1 MFYSEERSVYMS
13 VLKPKLFSTLKGY
26 TRNDLMRDINAGIIV
41 SIIAL
46 PLSIAIAIASGV
58 SPEQGLFTAIIGGFF
73 VSLLGGSRVQI
84 GGPTGAFMA
93 LVYTIVTKYGYE
105 GLVISTIMAG
115 IIMILFGLLKF
126 GSFIKF
132 IPYPITTGFTS
143 GIAVIIFTAQVK
155 DFLGLEI
162 DKAPAEFMEKW
173 IVYSEH
179 IHTLNPTAI
188 GIGLLSILIIVLWP
202 KMNKKVP
209 GALVAVIVASLLVKF
224 LNLDVQTIGSKF
236 GNMSAQLPVPQVPD
250 ISFEKLYILMTP
262 AISIAM
268 LGAIE
273 SLLSAV
279 VSDGMIGGKHRSNM
293 ELVGQ
298 GTANIA
304 SALFG
309 GIPVTGAIARTA
321 ANVKNGGRTPI
332 AGMVHSVCLLL
343 IYVSLMP
350 LAKMIP
356 LSTLAAILIVVSYN
370 MSEWREFKQ
379 LLTSPKSDVTV
390 LLITFVLTVFWDL
403 IVAIEVGM
411 VLASFLFMKRMSE
424 VSNINISSFDMS
436 EEPDDYVSALSD
448 DYAAG
453 DVTVYEINGPFFF
466 GAADKFISALNEVG
480 SDTKSLI
487 IRMRNVPAM
496 DATAVQAMRRM
507 VSVCKS
513 HHVNLFISEAQA
525 QPKKVFQNSNL
536 YNDIGKDHFYDSL
549 EEALKKAVTAS

>member
-1 MFYSEERSVYMS
+1 MS

-26 TRNDLMRDINAGIIV
+26 TRNDFMRDINAGIIV

-115 IIMILFGLLKF
+115 GIMILFGLLKF

-143 GIAVIIFTAQVK
+143 GIAAIIFTAQVK

-162 DKAPAEFMEKW
+162 DKVPAEFVEKW

-179 IHTLNPTAI
+179 IHSFNPLAI
-188 GIGLLSILIIVLWP
+188 VIGLLSILIIVFWP
-202 KMNKKVP
+202 KVNKKIP

-224 LNLDVQTIGSKF
+224 LNLDVATIGSKF
-236 GNMSAQLPVPQVPD
+236 GNMSAQLPLPHLPK
-250 ISFEKLYILMTP
+250 ISFDKLYILMTP

-293 ELVGQ
+293 ELIGQ

-332 AGMVHSVCLLL
+332 AGIVHSVCLLL

-356 LSTLAAILIVVSYN
+356 LSTLAAILMVVSYN

-379 LLTSPKSDVTV
+379 LLSSPKSDVTV
-390 LLITFVLTVFWDL
+390 LLITFILTVFWDL

-436 EEPDDYVSALSD
+436 EEPDDYQSVPLD
-448 DYAAG
+448 DYGSG

-466 GAADKFISALNEVG
+466 GAADKFIGALGQVG
-480 SDTKSLI
+480 ADTKSLV

-496 DATAVQAMRRM
+496 DATAIQAMRRM
-507 VSVCKS
+507 VAICKS
-513 HHVNLFISEAQA
+513 HHVDLSISEAQD
-525 QPKKVFQNSNL
+525 QPRDVLMKSGL
-536 YNDIGKDHFYDSL
+536 YDQIGAEKFYESID
-549 EEALKKAVTAS
+549 EALKASQKV

>member
-1 MFYSEERSVYMS
+1 MEV
-13 VLKPKLFSTLKGY
+13 
-26 TRNDLMRDINAGIIV
+26 
-41 SIIAL
+41 
-46 PLSIAIAIASGV
+46 
-58 SPEQGLFTAIIGGFF
+58 
-73 VSLLGGSRVQI
+73 
-84 GGPTGAFMA
+84 
-93 LVYTIVTKYGYE
+93 
-105 GLVISTIMAG
+105 
-115 IIMILFGLLKF
+115 
-126 GSFIKF
+126 FIKF

-143 GIAVIIFTAQVK
+143 GIAAIIFTAQVK

-162 DKAPAEFMEKW
+162 DKVPAEFVEKW

-179 IHTLNPTAI
+179 IHSFNPLAI
-188 GIGLLSILIIVLWP
+188 VIGLLSILIIVFWP
-202 KMNKKVP
+202 KVNKKIP

-224 LNLDVQTIGSKF
+224 LNLDVATIGSKF
-236 GNMSAQLPVPQVPD
+236 GNMSAQLPLPHLPK
-250 ISFEKLYILMTP
+250 ISFDKLYILMTP

-293 ELVGQ
+293 ELIGQ

-332 AGMVHSVCLLL
+332 AGIVHSVCLLL

-356 LSTLAAILIVVSYN
+356 LSTLAAILMVVSYN

-379 LLTSPKSDVTV
+379 LLSSPKSDVTV
-390 LLITFVLTVFWDL
+390 LLITFILTVFWDL

-436 EEPDDYVSALSD
+436 EEPDDYQSVPLD
-448 DYAAG
+448 DYGSG

-466 GAADKFISALNEVG
+466 GAADKFIGALGQVG
-480 SDTKSLI
+480 ADTKSLV

-496 DATAVQAMRRM
+496 DATAIQAMRRM
-507 VSVCKS
+507 VAICKS
-513 HHVNLFISEAQA
+513 HHVDLSISEAQD
-525 QPKKVFQNSNL
+525 QPRDVLMKSGL
-536 YNDIGKDHFYDSL
+536 YDQIGAEKFYESID
-549 EEALKKAVTAS
+549 EALKASQKV

>member
-1 MFYSEERSVYMS
+1 
-13 VLKPKLFSTLKGY
+13 
-26 TRNDLMRDINAGIIV
+26 
-41 SIIAL
+41 
-46 PLSIAIAIASGV
+46 
-58 SPEQGLFTAIIGGFF
+58 
-73 VSLLGGSRVQI
+73 
-84 GGPTGAFMA
+84 MA

-115 IIMILFGLLKF
+115 GIMILFGLLKF

-143 GIAVIIFTAQVK
+143 GIAAIIFTAQVK

-162 DKAPAEFMEKW
+162 DKVPAEFVEKW

-179 IHTLNPTAI
+179 IHSFNPLAI
-188 GIGLLSILIIVLWP
+188 VIGLLSILIIVFWP
-202 KMNKKVP
+202 KVNKKIP

-224 LNLDVQTIGSKF
+224 LNLDVATIGSKF
-236 GNMSAQLPVPQVPD
+236 GNMSAQLPLPHLPK
-250 ISFEKLYILMTP
+250 ISFDKLYILMTP

-293 ELVGQ
+293 ELIGQ

-332 AGMVHSVCLLL
+332 AGIVHSVCLLL

-356 LSTLAAILIVVSYN
+356 LSTLAPS
-370 MSEWREFKQ
+370 
-379 LLTSPKSDVTV
+379 
-390 LLITFVLTVFWDL
+390 
-403 IVAIEVGM
+403 
-411 VLASFLFMKRMSE
+411 
-424 VSNINISSFDMS
+424 
-436 EEPDDYVSALSD
+436 
-448 DYAAG
+448 
-453 DVTVYEINGPFFF
+453 
-466 GAADKFISALNEVG
+466 
-480 SDTKSLI
+480 
-487 IRMRNVPAM
+487 
-496 DATAVQAMRRM
+496 
-507 VSVCKS
+507 
-513 HHVNLFISEAQA
+513 
-525 QPKKVFQNSNL
+525 
-536 YNDIGKDHFYDSL
+536 
-549 EEALKKAVTAS
+549 

>member
-26 TRNDLMRDINAGIIV
+26 TRHDLMRDINAGIIV

-143 GIAVIIFTAQVK
+143 GIALIIFTAQVK

-179 IHTLNPTAI
+179 IHTFNPTAI
-188 GIGLLSILIIVLWP
+188 GIGLLSIFIIVLWP
-202 KMNKKVP
+202 RVNKKVP
-209 GALVAVIVASLLVKF
+209 GALVAVIVASLLVKIF
-224 LNLDVQTIGSKF
+224 NLDVHTIGSKF
-236 GNMSAQLPVPQVPD
+236 GNMSAQLPVPHIPD

-293 ELVGQ
+293 ELIGQ

-304 SALFG
+304 SAIFG

-332 AGMVHSVCLLL
+332 AGMVHSLCLLL

-350 LAKMIP
+350 LAKLIP
-356 LSTLAAILIVVSYN
+356 LSTLAAILMVVSYN

-379 LLTSPKSDVTV
+379 LLT
-390 LLITFVLTVFWDL
+390 
-403 IVAIEVGM
+403 
-411 VLASFLFMKRMSE
+411 
-424 VSNINISSFDMS
+424 
-436 EEPDDYVSALSD
+436 
-448 DYAAG
+448 
-453 DVTVYEINGPFFF
+453 
-466 GAADKFISALNEVG
+466 
-480 SDTKSLI
+480 
-487 IRMRNVPAM
+487 
-496 DATAVQAMRRM
+496 
-507 VSVCKS
+507 
-513 HHVNLFISEAQA
+513 
-525 QPKKVFQNSNL
+525 
-536 YNDIGKDHFYDSL
+536 
-549 EEALKKAVTAS
+549 